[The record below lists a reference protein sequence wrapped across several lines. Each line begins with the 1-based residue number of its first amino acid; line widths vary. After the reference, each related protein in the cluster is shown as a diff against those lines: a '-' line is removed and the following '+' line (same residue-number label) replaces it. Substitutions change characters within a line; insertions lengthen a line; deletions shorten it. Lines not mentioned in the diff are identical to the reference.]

1 MGRMDDFADANL
13 VSWPAIMVARQTGS
27 LGGQMLEG

>member
-1 MGRMDDFADANL
+1 MNDFTDAN
-13 VSWPAIMVARQTGS
+13 VVNWPAIMVAGKIMS